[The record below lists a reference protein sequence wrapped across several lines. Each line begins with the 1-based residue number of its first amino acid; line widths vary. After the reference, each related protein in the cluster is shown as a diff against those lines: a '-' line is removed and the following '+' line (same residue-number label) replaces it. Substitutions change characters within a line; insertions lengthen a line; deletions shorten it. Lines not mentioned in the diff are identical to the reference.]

1 MLPWHC
7 CLVEALPLVEEEVGA
22 AQMKE
27 EEMIQRV
34 VVAEVGTQQ
43 EVEEVEDWMLTEQL
57 LEEEM
62 MVVGKPL
69 DLLPSPWFSRKS

>member
-1 MLPWHC
+1 M
-7 CLVEALPLVEEEVGA
+7 PLVEEEVGA
-22 AQMKE
+22 AQMKVEGE
-27 EEMIQRV
+27 EEAMILTV
-34 VVAEVGTQQ
+34 VVAAGIKQ
-43 EVEEVEDWMLTEQL
+43 EVEEAEDWMLTEQL

>member
-1 MLPWHC
+1 M
-7 CLVEALPLVEEEVGA
+7 EEEGGE
-22 AQMKE
+22 AQMKGEGE
-27 EEMIQRV
+27 EEAMIQRV
-34 VVAEVGTQQ
+34 VVAEVGIKQ
-43 EVEEVEDWMLTEQL
+43 EVEEAEDWMLTEQL

>member
-1 MLPWHC
+1 MGE
-7 CLVEALPLVEEEVGA
+7 EAGV
-22 AQMKE
+22 AQMKGEGE
-27 EEMIQRV
+27 EEGMIQRV
-34 VVAEVGTQQ
+34 VAAAGIKQ
-43 EVEEVEDWMLTEQL
+43 EVEEAEDWMLTEQL

>member
-1 MLPWHC
+1 M
-7 CLVEALPLVEEEVGA
+7 PLVGEEVGA
-22 AQMKE
+22 TQMKGEGE
-27 EEMIQRV
+27 EEGMIQRV
-34 VVAEVGTQQ
+34 VVAEVGIKQ
-43 EVEEVEDWMLTEQL
+43 EVEEAEDWMLTEQL

>member
-1 MLPWHC
+1 M
-7 CLVEALPLVEEEVGA
+7 GA